1 MRGGRKTGVGERER
15 VVNDVLPVL
24 LDVPVLLEALVGQ
37 GDQLVPASQAVQFCL
52 GDPRLHLSQ
61 ENLRYPGG
69 GGKEER
75 GRGGRR
81 EKRKGRKEKRKGRKE
96 KRREKREGEGK
107 RGGKGGKRRKGR
119 VESSYIPP
127 IHSVHVQT

>member
-37 GDQLVPASQAVQFCL
+37 GDQLVLASQAVQFCL

-61 ENLRYPGG
+61 ENLGYPGG

-81 EKRKGRKEKRKGRKE
+81 EKRKGRKE

-119 VESSYIPP
+119 VECSYILP
-127 IHSVHVQT
+127 IHTVQMQT

>member
-1 MRGGRKTGVGERER
+1 M
-15 VVNDVLPVL
+15 VNDVLPVL
-24 LDVPVLLEALVGQ
+24 PVVPVLLEALVGQ

-61 ENLRYPGG
+61 ENLGYPGG

-81 EKRKGRKEKRKGRKE
+81 EKRRGRKEGEGEREEEG
-96 KRREKREGEGK
+96 EKREE
-107 RGGKGGKRRKGR
+107 RRKGR
-119 VESSYIPP
+119 EEEEGESGDADIM
-127 IHSVHVQT
+127 

>member
-24 LDVPVLLEALVGQ
+24 PEVPALLEVLVGQ

-61 ENLRYPGG
+61 ENLGYPGG
-69 GGKEER
+69 GRKEER
-75 GRGGRR
+75 GRGERR
-81 EKRKGRKEKRKGRKE
+81 ERRKGKKR
-96 KRREKREGEGK
+96 
-107 RGGKGGKRRKGR
+107 RGGKKRRKEREEGDG
-119 VESSYIPP
+119 ESGEQLHTACTCADIK
-127 IHSVHVQT
+127 